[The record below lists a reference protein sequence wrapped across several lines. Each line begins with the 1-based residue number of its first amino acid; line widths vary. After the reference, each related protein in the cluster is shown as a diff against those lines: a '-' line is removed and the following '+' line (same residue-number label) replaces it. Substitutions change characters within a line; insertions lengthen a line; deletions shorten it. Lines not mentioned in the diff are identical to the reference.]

1 MKYLTYIIRNARRN
15 PVRSLLTV
23 TSIGISL
30 FLMMILVAFFKM
42 NDEIA
47 AKRKGNHRLISMN
60 SQGFAGLVPIRRV
73 REIAALDGVVATS
86 PFLWYMGKYQD
97 EMIPFAQFGVDAE
110 TAFSVRDDLLISPEE
125 LAAFKADK
133 AGCVLG
139 RKLAVSR
146 GLKVGDTLPLKGNLY
161 PFSLNLTIR
170 GIYDVPPNTDRDC
183 CFFHWEY
190 LDEGLKRDHQGQMSG
205 NAGLIFIKCKNDD
218 VMASVARKVDA
229 MYLNSDNPSRT
240 QAEDEWIRQFSKMMG
255 DLRELIQ
262 GIGMAV
268 VVSLV
273 CVAGNSMAMALR
285 ERTTEIA
292 VLRAIGYSKPLVLTL
307 VLAESMFVAGLG
319 GVLGSIGCKLLCDVV
334 DVSQFTGGFLPF
346 FYVSWA
352 TALLGL
358 GVSLFVGFW
367 SGFVPAIRA
376 AQLSVIDGLRK
387 VV

>member
-1 MKYLTYIIRNARRN
+1 MKYLTYIVRNARRN

-23 TSIGISL
+23 TSIAISL

-60 SQGFAGLVPIRRV
+60 SQGFAGLVPIARV

-97 EMIPFAQFGVDAE
+97 EMIPFAQFGVDSE
-110 TAFSVRDDLLISPEE
+110 TAFAVRDDLLISPEE

-146 GLKVGDTLPLKGNLY
+146 GLKLGDPLPLKGNLY

-229 MYLNSDNPSRT
+229 MYVNSDNPSRT

-352 TALLGL
+352 TAVLGL

-367 SGFVPAIRA
+367 SGFIPAIRA